1 MVLALAGDSTIT
13 RFLAA
18 PLGAGEFFETVF
30 FAIIKILTKVQPQS
44 KYILFLATEN
54 TEDTED
60 TEDTEINKIN
70 VFFAIRQGQIQVR
83 QADVKDKK
91 GGLQGL

>member
-1 MVLALAGDSTIT
+1 MVLAFAKDSTIT
-13 RFLAA
+13 RFFPA

-44 KYILFLATEN
+44 KYILFLATE
-54 TEDTED
+54 D

-91 GGLQGL
+91 AGLQGL

>member
-1 MVLALAGDSTIT
+1 MVLAFAGDSTIT
-13 RFLAA
+13 RFFPA

-44 KYILFLATEN
+44 KYILFLATE
-54 TEDTED
+54 D

-91 GGLQGL
+91 AGLQGL